1 MVKISELFRG
11 VGVKAPAAIAAAA
24 VAMMA
29 MPALAAEGGAGK
41 AVLSLGIIDW
51 VIIAL
56 YFVAIIGI
64 GLYLRK
70 FTKTGDDFFMGGR
83 KNSSWVA
90 GLAFLSANLGALE
103 ILGWTGGTMKYGM
116 FVSHWYWLGAIPAML
131 FLGLYMM
138 PFYYSSKIHSVPGY
152 LKLRFDERTRL
163 LNAFSFAIMTLLMS
177 GINLYLMAL
186 VFNVLLGWDWHV
198 CMWVSALAIGC
209 YITLGGLMS
218 AIFTEI
224 VQFFLIWAGLF
235 LVTILG
241 VAELGGPAQVFAN
254 LPDKMTTLWQTT
266 GVAANNDMGVTWL
279 GLMMGL
285 GFVLSFGYWTTDFLV
300 VQRAFSSK
308 DLRAARMTPIKASFF
323 KMALPFIVV
332 GAGLVAYQL
341 VNRAG
346 SGFSIL
352 PHPTTGEPWYDS
364 ALPMLIARYY
374 PTGLV
379 GLGITALLAGFM
391 AGQAGNVSAFNT
403 VFTYDIYKAVINK
416 NASDSHLVW
425 VGRVTTLVGILLSVA
440 TAYVAMQFNTIMDY
454 IQAIFSWVNAPLFA
468 TMLLGMFWKRT
479 TSKGAFWG
487 LICGM
492 IVSFGIYIGFKFDLI
507 GPTVSSILTLAQHP
521 SDMTRNLWQAVWGWL
536 VCFGVTFVIS
546 LFSTP
551 KPDSE
556 LVGLVKGLTV
566 EEDGAVK
573 VAWYG
578 RPAFWAAVSLA
589 VLIVL
594 NILFW

>member
-1 MVKISELFRG
+1 MQTITL
-11 VGVKAPAAIAAAA
+11 AP
-24 VAMMA
+24 
-29 MPALAAEGGAGK
+29 
-41 AVLSLGIIDW
+41 IDW
-51 VIIAL
+51 LIIVL

-70 FTKTGDDFFMGGR
+70 FAKTGEDFFMGGR

-116 FVSHWYWLGAIPAML
+116 FVSHFYWIGAIPAMV

-152 LKLRFDERTRL
+152 LKLRFDERSRL
-163 LNAFSFAIMTLLMS
+163 LNAISFAIMTLLMS

-198 CMWVSALAIGC
+198 SMWVSAAAIGC

-235 LVTILG
+235 LVSIMG
-241 VAELGGPAQVFAN
+241 VIEFGGIGNVMKD
-254 LPDKMTTLWQTT
+254 LPTTMTSLWATT
-266 GVAANNDMGVTWL
+266 GNAGSNAMGVTWL
-279 GLMMGL
+279 GLAMGL

-308 DLRAARMTPIKASFF
+308 DLRSARLTPITASFF

-332 GAGLVAYQL
+332 IAGLVAYKL
-341 VNRAG
+341 GMDPN
-346 SGFSIL
+346 SGFKL
-352 PHPTTGEPWYDS
+352 PEDPSNPGKVWNDA
-364 ALPMLIARYY
+364 ALPLLIVRYY
-374 PTGLV
+374 PVGLV

-403 VFTYDIYKAVINK
+403 VWTYDIYKAVINK
-416 NASDSHLVW
+416 NASDEHLVW
-425 VGRVTTLVGILLSVA
+425 MGRVTTVVGILLSVG
-440 TAYVAMQFNTIMDY
+440 TAYLAMQFNTIMDY

-479 TSKGAFWG
+479 TSTAAFWG
-487 LICGM
+487 LIAGM
-492 IVSFGIYIGFKFDLI
+492 VASFMIFLGFKLGFMPSGLAHA
-507 GPTVSSILTLAQHP
+507 LTFSDNP
-521 SDMTRNLWQAVWGWL
+521 SDMTRNLWQATWAWL
-536 VCFGVTFVIS
+536 VCFGLTIAIS
-546 LFSTP
+546 FFTKP
-551 KPDSE
+551 KTDAE
-556 LVGLVKGLTV
+556 LEGLVKGYTRMPDETEV
-566 EEDGAVK
+566 VFYKRPVFWGV
-573 VAWYG
+573 VALVTLVVVNIY
-578 RPAFWAAVSLA
+578 FW
-589 VLIVL
+589 
-594 NILFW
+594 